1 MTTTG
6 DRTERGL
13 DRLVNFTDAT
23 VAIAITFLVL
33 PLVDVVEEGGA
44 SDLGA
49 LLAGHWGTLSAFVI
63 TFAVIGRLWLVHH
76 AVFEGVARSSPALVA
91 VNFVWL
97 ASIVLLPFA
106 ANLLSNAFDT
116 DPTVFA
122 LYIGT
127 MIVASTATL
136 AMQLLLR
143 RDPALLAPGIAP
155 QRSSARSLIVISILL
170 VALVLA
176 VAVPAVN
183 MLALL
188 LLLLSGPIERLVHR
202 GRRSEARRPT
212 RTERGLDRIVNFSD
226 ATVAIAI
233 TILVLPLVELAPE
246 IGREGGGVGAVLGQ
260 HLDSVLAFAL
270 SFTLIAVL
278 WMPHHR
284 IFELVGDYDA
294 GLVWLDL
301 LWLIGIAFLPFATSA
316 IALLPDSRATVGLYI
331 GTMVVISGALL
342 LIELRLRH
350 RPGLL
355 REGAGPVGVAPAAV
369 PVALLVLALALALLV
384 PSGGL
389 WWLLLLLLQRPLL
402 LLARRVRR

>member
-76 AVFEGVARSSPALVA
+76 AVFEGVARYSPALVA

-106 ANLLSNAFDT
+106 ANLLSNVFDT

-212 RTERGLDRIVNFSD
+212 RTERGLDRIVNFAD

-270 SFTLIAVL
+270 SFTLIAVF

-284 IFELVGDYDA
+284 IFELAGDYDA

-331 GTMVVISGALL
+331 GTMIVISGALL
-342 LIELRLRH
+342 LIELRLRL
-350 RPGLL
+350 RPELL
-355 REGAGPVGVAPAAV
+355 REGAGPVRLAPAVV
-369 PVALLVLALALALLV
+369 PVTLLVLALALALLV

>member
-6 DRTERGL
+6 ERTERGL

-44 SDLGA
+44 TDLGA
-49 LLAGHWGTLSAFVI
+49 LLAGHSGTLTAFFI

-76 AVFEGVARSSPALVA
+76 AVFEGVARYSPALVA

-97 ASIVLLPFA
+97 AAIVLLPFA
-106 ANLLSNAFDT
+106 ANLLSNVFAT
-116 DPTVFA
+116 DPSVFA

-136 AMQLLLR
+136 AMQLIVR
-143 RDPALLAPGIAP
+143 RDPELLAPGVDVP
-155 QRSSARSLIVISILL
+155 RSLSRSLIVIALLL

-176 VAVPAVN
+176 VAVPSVN

-202 GRRSEARRPT
+202 GHSPERHRPA
-212 RTERGLDRIVNFSD
+212 RTERGLDRLVNFSD

-246 IGREGGGVGAVLGQ
+246 IARDGGGVSAVLVE
-260 HLDSVLAFAL
+260 HLDTVLAFAL
-270 SFTLIAVL
+270 SFTLIAVF
-278 WMPHHR
+278 WIPHHR
-284 IFELVGDYDA
+284 VFELAGDYDA

-301 LWLIGIAFLPFATSA
+301 LWLVAIAFFPFSTSA
-316 IALLPDSRATVGLYI
+316 IALLPDSRATIGLYI
-331 GTMVVISGALL
+331 GTMVVVSGALL
-342 LIELRLRH
+342 LIELRLR
-350 RPGLL
+350 RRAGLL
-355 REGAGPVGVAPAAV
+355 REGAGPVRLSPAVV
-369 PVALLVLALALALLV
+369 PFALLVLALALALIL
-384 PSGGL
+384 PSIGL
-389 WWLLLLLLQRPLL
+389 WWLLLLILQRPLSAL
-402 LLARRVRR
+402 LHRRG